1 MLLCHRKEVCLFKS
15 FFSPTL
21 FLALYSFSLLLLL
34 FTYLD
39 DVTRTVHDPWA
50 RSENNYFATCKKSMR
65 ISITACDQELAVPM
79 QVNNLLT

>member
-1 MLLCHRKEVCLFKS
+1 MSVTLSPELKFVCSSHSL
-15 FFSPTL
+15 FSPL
-21 FLALYSFSLLLLL
+21 SNPFLL
-34 FTYLD
+34 FVLFSSLTLD

-79 QVNNLLT
+79 QVNN